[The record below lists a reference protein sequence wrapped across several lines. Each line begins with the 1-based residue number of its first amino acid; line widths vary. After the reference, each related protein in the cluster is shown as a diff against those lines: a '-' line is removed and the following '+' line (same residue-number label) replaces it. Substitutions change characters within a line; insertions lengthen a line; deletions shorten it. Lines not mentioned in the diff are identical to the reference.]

1 MTAAPR
7 PAAPPHDTPTTPAPR
22 PRPRPLTIAEV
33 TGIARIAFGGRAPEA
48 REPGLLASAV
58 HRPRAR
64 MFGVAA
70 YTGVYEQAAALL
82 HALATNHPLV
92 DGNKRTAWLAAA
104 SFLAVN
110 GVDPVAVDQD
120 AAYALVIDV
129 ASGAEGDVAVIAGRL
144 RELCEVGPIRA

>member
-1 MTAAPR
+1 MTR
-7 PAAPPHDTPTTPAPR
+7 H
-22 PRPRPLTIAEV
+22 LTVAEV
-33 TGIARIAFGGRAPEA
+33 TDLARIAFGGRDPEA

-70 YTGVYEQAAALL
+70 YDDPYEQAAALL

-104 SFLAVN
+104 TFLAVN
-110 GVDPVAVDQD
+110 GVDLAGCDQD
-120 AAYALVIDV
+120 TAYDLVIDV
-129 ASGAEGDVAVIAGRL
+129 AAGVEHDIGVIAGWL
-144 RELCEVGPIRA
+144 RGL